1 MKRKDKISDERIIEL
16 YFLRDESAIRVTDE
30 VYGAMLYRIAYNILH
45 DGLDCEECKNDT
57 YLGVW
62 NAIPPE
68 RPNDLRAY
76 TCKAVRNRAREISRY
91 ENAWK
96 RGGGIAIV
104 GEEFLTL
111 VEDGTDLASG
121 FEARRAGEIISRVLE
136 RVGRTN
142 KDIFI
147 LRYWMG
153 LSLAQISAQTGF
165 GESKIKVSL
174 HRTRTKIAAELKKE
188 GITV

>member
-1 MKRKDKISDERIIEL
+1 MEDSCIIDL
-16 YFLRDESAIRVTDE
+16 YWARSQQAITESEAK
-30 VYGAMLYRIAYNILH
+30 YGAYCRAVARNILSRAE
-45 DGLDCEECKNDT
+45 DAEECVSDVM
-57 YLGVW
+57 LALW
-62 NAIPPE
+62 NAVPPE

-76 TCKAVRNRAREISRY
+76 ICKMVRNRAREMSRN

-96 RGGGIAIV
+96 RGGRAATV
-104 GEEFLTL
+104 GEEFLAI
-111 VEDGTDLASG
+111 VEDGSDLASG
-121 FEARRAGEIISRVLE
+121 YEARRAGEIISRVLAK
-136 RVGRTN
+136 VGRTN

-153 LSLAQISAQTGF
+153 LSLAEISAQTGF

-174 HRTRTKIAAELKKE
+174 HRTRNKIAAELKKE

>member
-1 MKRKDKISDERIIEL
+1 MKDDKIIEL
-16 YFLRDESAIRVTDE
+16 FYARDENAIAETQKK
-30 VYGAMLYRIAYNILH
+30 YGALCLCIASEILALRE
-45 DGLDCEECKNDT
+45 DAEECVSDVM
-57 YLGVW
+57 LALW

-68 RPNDLRAY
+68 KPEELRAY
-76 TCKAVRNRAREISRY
+76 VCKAVRNRAREISRY

-96 RGGGIAIV
+96 RGGRITVV
-104 GEEFLTL
+104 GEEFLSL
-111 VEDGTDLASG
+111 VEDGTDLASD
-121 FEARRAGEIISRVLE
+121 FEARRAGEIISRVLG
-136 RVGRTN
+136 RVGRIN

-147 LRYWMG
+147 FRYWMG

-174 HRTRTKIAAELKKE
+174 HRTRKKIAAELKRE

>member
-1 MKRKDKISDERIIEL
+1 MNDDSIL
-16 YFLRDESAIRVTDE
+16 TLLFQRDEAALSEIQE
-30 VYGAMLYRIAYNILH
+30 KYGHYCQYIAEQIVGSRE
-45 DGLDCEECKNDT
+45 DAEECVSDVM
-57 YLGVW
+57 LALW
-62 NAIPPE
+62 NAVPPE

-76 TCKAVRNRAREISRY
+76 ICKMVRNRAREISRN

-96 RGGGIAIV
+96 RGGRTAIV
-104 GEEFLTL
+104 GEEFLSI

-121 FEARRAGEIISRVLE
+121 YEARRAGEIISRVLAK
-136 RVGRTN
+136 VGRTN

-153 LSLAQISAQTGF
+153 LSLAEISAQTGF

-174 HRTRTKIAAELKKE
+174 HRTRNKIAAELKKE

>member
-1 MKRKDKISDERIIEL
+1 MKDEKIIEL
-16 YFLRDESAIRVTDE
+16 FFARDENAIAE
-30 VYGAMLYRIAYNILH
+30 IEKKYGALCLSIASNILLLRE
-45 DGLDCEECKNDT
+45 DAEECVSDVM
-57 YLGVW
+57 LALW